1 MLRWLPEKHRELQ
14 ARCRLA
20 PLPHLLHYGRQVRV
34 GRGSAHLL
42 PDPLPGIHGNSHPVR
57 TRHISLFVLAGL
69 VLGSP
74 QEKGGADTQRSE
86 GVPPLSGGSE
96 EQRECIQRRM
106 ACPSKLL
113 NITGRLPNIT
123 STRRGITRKLP
134 SIMRPVSTKR
144 RPITRTLRVPIMCML
159 GIMRRKQ
166 QSPTLNI
173 TARSRRPEPGRVIRP
188 GSLYSS
194 QKSLSISAETGAVH
208 ELVWMI
214 LLGPGFEPT
223 QARS

>member
-1 MLRWLPEKHRELQ
+1 
-14 ARCRLA
+14 
-20 PLPHLLHYGRQVRV
+20 
-34 GRGSAHLL
+34 
-42 PDPLPGIHGNSHPVR
+42 
-57 TRHISLFVLAGL
+57 
-69 VLGSP
+69 
-74 QEKGGADTQRSE
+74 
-86 GVPPLSGGSE
+86 
-96 EQRECIQRRM
+96 
-106 ACPSKLL
+106 
-113 NITGRLPNIT
+113 
-123 STRRGITRKLP
+123 
-134 SIMRPVSTKR
+134 
-144 RPITRTLRVPIMCML
+144 LRVPIMCML